1 MKLNLY
7 TPVLDFEGKTI
18 PVEGEENKVT
28 QFIDIVK
35 IAITMSMKDEVEKSE
50 EKVKTFQLGIKLLSK
65 KLAQYDLTTD
75 QVAFLTARIDKLYGA
90 LVVGRWK
97 ELIGDL
103 KVESVDPKE
112 DKENG

>member
-7 TPVLDFEGKTI
+7 APILDFEGKTI
-18 PVEGEENKVT
+18 PVEGEENKVM
-28 QFIDIVK
+28 QFIDVVK
-35 IAITMSMKDEVEKSE
+35 IAITMNPKDEKETSK
-50 EKVKTFQLGIKLLSK
+50 EKVKTFQLGVKLLSK

-75 QVAFLTARIDKLYGA
+75 QVSFLTARIDKLYGA

-103 KVESVDPKE
+103 KVENE
-112 DKENG
+112 EE